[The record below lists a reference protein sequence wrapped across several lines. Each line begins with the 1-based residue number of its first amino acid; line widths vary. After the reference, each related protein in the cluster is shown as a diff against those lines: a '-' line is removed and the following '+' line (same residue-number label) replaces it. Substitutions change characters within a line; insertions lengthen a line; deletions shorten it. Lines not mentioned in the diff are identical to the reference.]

1 MHNSGSP
8 VIRKNAAYSQS
19 SVIHPLIIIAVI
31 TIVYCTCS
39 FVLHSVFQNRRA
51 FCMHMC
57 QYGLLKCDRGIFCE
71 LFTLIHYRHL
81 QAVFWSWMTH
91 IGSYIPQACSLRYS
105 GISPLKVS
113 VLHYCCPWE
122 DSLSFRKTVHQ
133 RQDAGWMLLWP
144 NISCTFFEQQ
154 EKVSMIVFH

>member
-81 QAVFWSWMTH
+81 QAVFWSWMTY
-91 IGSYIPQACSLRYS
+91 IGSYIPQACSLRYWS
-105 GISPLKVS
+105 ISPPKVS
-113 VLHYCCPWE
+113 VLH
-122 DSLSFRKTVHQ
+122 SLIVALERTVFPFVKQ
-133 RQDAGWMLLWP
+133 YIKD
-144 NISCTFFEQQ
+144 
-154 EKVSMIVFH
+154 KVLANVVMT